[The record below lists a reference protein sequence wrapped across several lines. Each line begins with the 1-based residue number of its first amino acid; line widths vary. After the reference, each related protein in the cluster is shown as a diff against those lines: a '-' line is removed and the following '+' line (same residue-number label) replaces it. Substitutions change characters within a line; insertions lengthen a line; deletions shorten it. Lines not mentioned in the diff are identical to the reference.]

1 MNYKAKK
8 SGEWERTYLMWG
20 DEVEDDGNGVP
31 GQCFC
36 CSLLLLVSSFLLCSL
51 FSLVLSSFLWSSLP
65 CLFLESAACKR
76 RWWCG
81 RVVPPTLLPL
91 LCFSFPLLS
100 GLFSSL
106 LRLSP
111 CVLRSSLYVSCYFFW
126 HVRLLWFSAPVSF
139 PYHVVSLSLLVFYSF
154 LCFSFPSLF
163 PFFLSLI
170 PPPIPLFSFF
180 SSLYQASERGDDL
193 GSKP

>member
-1 MNYKAKK
+1 MNYKAKE

-81 RVVPPTLLPL
+81 RVVPPTWLPL
-91 LCFSFPLLS
+91 LCFIFPLLS

-111 CVLRSSLYVSCYFFW
+111 
-126 HVRLLWFSAPVSF
+126 
-139 PYHVVSLSLLVFYSF
+139 
-154 LCFSFPSLF
+154 LCS
-163 PFFLSLI
+163 
-170 PPPIPLFSFF
+170 SFF
-180 SSLYQASERGDDL
+180 SLCFLLFFLTCSSSLVL
-193 GSKP
+193 GPCFIPLPCCVPLSSSFLFFFMFLLPLSVSFFSVSHSPSHPSDFVLF